1 MREQE
6 EIVDPCKS
14 RIQRGS
20 GPAHDALACL
30 PECSPSPSPSPS
42 PSLLFY
48 SAVEMESI
56 PGKIWSK
63 SAPDLAFSMR
73 WDFFLSHH
81 TPFLSS
87 FAFHHI
93 SWNPFM
99 CLFFIY
105 TSSTTPTPTPFKRQ
119 AKPLMPS
126 TQTYLPAFSLLYNS
140 SSLQLLVASS
150 SSSS

>member
-1 MREQE
+1 M
-6 EIVDPCKS
+6 VDPFKS

-30 PECSPSPSPSPS
+30 PECSPS
-42 PSLLFY
+42 LLFY
-48 SAVEMESI
+48 SSVEMESI

-105 TSSTTPTPTPFKRQ
+105 TSSTTPTPTPTPFKRQ